1 MEVSLMRKWEDLTK
15 DEREIIN
22 TMKNQGI
29 GPDELLERMRNS
41 GRMSEEAIE
50 GLRKALDDVR
60 PFLVH

>member
-1 MEVSLMRKWEDLTK
+1 MEVLIVRKWEDLTR
-15 DEREIIN
+15 DEKEIIT
-22 TMKNQGI
+22 TMKTQGI
-29 GPDELLERMRNS
+29 SPDELLERMRNS